1 MSRKSLKT
9 TQKDKEK
16 DSYLFAII
24 SFCLCITLIFLPLY
38 LFEDFIKSCPLWF
51 QPIIIIIF
59 GFGGIGLY
67 VILGFK
73 LREIELK
80 KCVGHASFISK
91 IKELEN
97 E

>member
-1 MSRKSLKT
+1 MKRVKP

-16 DSYLFAII
+16 GSYLFAII

-38 LFEDFIKSCPLWF
+38 LFKDFIQSIPFWF

-59 GFGGIGLY
+59 GTAGIGLY
-67 VILGFK
+67 VLLGFK

-80 KCVGHASFISK
+80 LNCIQKTKHINQKS
-91 IKELEN
+91 
-97 E
+97 